1 MYLHRLLK
9 KHDNS
14 WVKKTFLILNRLN
27 LGWAK
32 TMNDTLNDLSL
43 PTDYTVIKS
52 TTKRQ
57 WRNIVNAKI
66 EEKNRNLLLNAC
78 HKIENGIKT
87 RKSKTA
93 CIVDTLEERTFTRG
107 PVAEILSCNK
117 QETKTMLIARF
128 GMLEC
133 GKNFKGSLREVCS
146 TCKVFSCSK

>member
-1 MYLHRLLK
+1 M
-9 KHDNS
+9 
-14 WVKKTFLILNRLN
+14 
-27 LGWAK
+27 
-32 TMNDTLNDLSL
+32 
-43 PTDYTVIKS
+43 
-52 TTKRQ
+52 
-57 WRNIVNAKI
+57 
-66 EEKNRNLLLNAC
+66 NAC

-146 TCKVFSCSK
+146 TCKVLDDENHRLNYCVTYKNLNLYDAQHKVAFTDIFSTDISVIRIVMKEIEKVWNVKNAHGCMNK